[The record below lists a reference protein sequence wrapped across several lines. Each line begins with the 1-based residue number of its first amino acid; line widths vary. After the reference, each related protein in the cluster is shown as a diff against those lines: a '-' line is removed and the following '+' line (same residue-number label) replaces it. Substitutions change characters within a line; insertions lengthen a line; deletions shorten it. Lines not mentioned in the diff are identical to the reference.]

1 MARQADA
8 RIDNQDCPITQPVGA
23 VQKLYRELNFLL
35 FQWFVPLQADDK
47 EPVSGES
54 VASGRQI
61 HAPQRDRHY
70 NRMN

>member
-8 RIDNQDCPITQPVGA
+8 GIDNQDCPITQPVGA

-35 FQWFVPLQADDK
+35 FQRLAPLEADDK
-47 EPVSGES
+47 EPASDES

-61 HAPQRDRHY
+61 PAPHRDRHY